1 MKIGFEKRPIV
12 ILEVCKSGED
22 FVLSSLLQF
31 DGEHREHLERNAS
44 SVVNDVGRNGQF
56 NSKGILFNNHQKF
69 SNLKRKESKVNYGG
83 NSETLERYSVRTDFL
98 FWESQ
103 SVQISSTLKHLFL

>member
-31 DGEHREHLERNAS
+31 NGEHREHLERNAS
-44 SVVNDVGRNGQF
+44 SVVNDVGRNGQL
-56 NSKGILFNNHQKF
+56 NSKGILFHNHQQF
-69 SNLKRKESKVNYGG
+69 SNEAERKQSKLGG
-83 NSETLERYSVRTDFL
+83 ELGDLGKIFG
-98 FWESQ
+98 Q
-103 SVQISSTLKHLFL
+103 D